1 MTLILKDLFDKI
13 LCFSQQ
19 NFQPSYTHQFVM
31 ELAQNQFV
39 FDRINLF
46 HVIRGQQVLGAH
58 TDIILFQPEV
68 VKTFRWTHP
77 GARPVGNDTPSSIQC
92 PECHRL
98 RSTSPKFSDEPDS
111 ITLKCSKCSWKELFT
126 VPVGFSWCPGEA
138 LTKGGE
144 RGAWLVKTEKNDDL
158 TLGSGVVD
166 TTGDNMEVS

>member
-1 MTLILKDLFDKI
+1 MTLILRGLFDKI
-13 LCFSQQ
+13 LCFSQP
-19 NFQPSYTHQFVM
+19 NFQTSYTHQFVM

-46 HVIRGQQVLGAH
+46 LVIRGQQVLGAH

-92 PECHRL
+92 PKCHRL
-98 RSTSPKFSDEPDS
+98 RTTSPKFSEDPNS
-111 ITLKCSKCSWKELFT
+111 ITLKCSNCSWNEIFT
-126 VPVGFSWCPGEA
+126 IPVGFSWCQGEA

-144 RGAWLVKTEKNDDL
+144 RGAWLVKTEKNGDL